1 MDITL
6 LNYTN
11 QKLDKLLSEIN
22 ESNLVQ
28 ETKWD
33 LRDLIDTAKEQIQ
46 QCRNIGWLPYD
57 ES

>member
-22 ESNLVQ
+22 ESNLAQ
-28 ETKWD
+28 ESKWD

-46 QCRNIGWLPYD
+46 QCRNIGWLPD
-57 ES
+57 VES

>member
-22 ESNLVQ
+22 DSNLTQ

-33 LRDLIDTAKEQIQ
+33 LQDLINTAKEQIQ
-46 QCRNIGWLPYD
+46 QCRDIGWLPNID
-57 ES
+57 S